1 MADITYT
8 KVLKSIEIAL
18 NGIEEPITVADT
30 ATDPIASDALAE
42 FEAFHTMHV
51 RTNNAVAIIPFH
63 AVVYVRVTSTTAQAT
78 KGDPY
83 GCVADNGSDNEE
95 TPGN

>member
-8 KVLKSIEIAL
+8 KVLKTLAIKTLGGTE
-18 NGIEEPITVADT
+18 ITVADT
-30 ATDPIASDALAE
+30 AADPKASDALAE

-51 RTNNAVAIIPFH
+51 RTADGVTIIPFH
-63 AVVYVRVTSTTAQAT
+63 AVDSIEVTSTTGQAT

-83 GCVADNGSDNEE
+83 GC
-95 TPGN
+95 

>member
-8 KVLKSIEIAL
+8 KVLKTLAIKTLGGTE
-18 NGIEEPITVADT
+18 ITVADT
-30 ATDPIASDALAE
+30 AADPKASDALAE

-83 GCVADNGSDNEE
+83 GCVTDNGSDNEE

>member
-8 KVLKSIEIAL
+8 KVLKTLAIKTLGGTE
-18 NGIEEPITVADT
+18 ITVADT
-30 ATDPIASDALAE
+30 AADPKASDALAE

-51 RTNNAVAIIPFH
+51 RTAEGVTIIPFH
-63 AVVYVRVTSTTAQAT
+63 AVDSIEVTSTTGQAT

-83 GCVADNGSDNEE
+83 GC
-95 TPGN
+95 

>member
-30 ATDPIASDALAE
+30 AADPKASDALAE

-51 RTNNAVAIIPFH
+51 RTAEGVTIIPFH
-63 AVVYVRVTSTTAQAT
+63 AVDSIEVTSTTGQAT

-83 GCVADNGSDNEE
+83 GC
-95 TPGN
+95 

>member
-8 KVLKSIEIAL
+8 KVLKTLAIKTLGGTEV
-18 NGIEEPITVADT
+18 TVADT
-30 ATDPIASDALAE
+30 AADPKASDALAE

-51 RTNNAVAIIPFH
+51 RAADGVTLIPFH
-63 AVVYVRVTSTTAQAT
+63 AVDSIAVTSTTADAT

-83 GCVADNGSDNEE
+83 GC
-95 TPGN
+95 

>member
-8 KVLKSIEIAL
+8 KVLKTLAIKTLGGTEV
-18 NGIEEPITVADT
+18 TVADT
-30 ATDPIASDALAE
+30 AADPKASDALAE

-51 RTNNAVAIIPFH
+51 RTAEGVTIIPFH
-63 AVVYVRVTSTTAQAT
+63 AVDSIEVTSTTGQAT

-83 GCVADNGSDNEE
+83 GC
-95 TPGN
+95 